1 MSVWDLFKRKKK
13 KPEKVDPAANLNQE
27 TEEKPAAEKAELE
40 TQEKAEREAREKAE
54 REAREKAEREKAEH
68 EAREKAEREA
78 REKAEHEAREK
89 AEREAR
95 EKAEHE
101 VREKAER
108 EAREKAEHEAREK
121 AEREA
126 REKAEREAREKAE
139 REAREKAERE
149 AREKAEL
156 EAREKAAA
164 EKSSGKKKKEGFFSK
179 LMGGLKK
186 TRDTLFGGLFVE
198 NGEKI
203 DDEFYEEL
211 EEAMIISDMGMATTE
226 KLLGQLRSKLRSEGV
241 HTRTE
246 AKQVMISLLADCM
259 RPEDGFLDG
268 VNKAVILVVG
278 VNGVGKTTS
287 IGKLAAMYKAD
298 GRSVM
303 LAAGDTFR
311 AAAAEQLTIWAER
324 ADVPIVKHGEGADP
338 AAVVFDAIA
347 SFKAK
352 NCDILIC
359 DTAGRLHNKKNLMTE
374 LAKIRKVIGRELPD
388 VPVEVLLVL
397 DATTG
402 QNAIAQAKV
411 FGENC
416 GLTGVVLTK
425 LDGTAK
431 GGVSVAVK
439 DELGLPVRFVG
450 VGEGID
456 DLQPFDADDFAK
468 ALLG

>member
-1 MSVWDLFKRKKK
+1 MKRLTIGILAHVDSGKTTLSEGLLYCAGMLRKLGRVDRGDAFLDTHALEKSRGITIFSKQARLLYGDCEFTLLDTPGHVDFSAEAERTLSVLDYALLVVSGSEGIQPHTETLFKLLCRYSVPTFVFINKM
-13 KPEKVDPAANLNQE
+13 DIAHLSRQE
-27 TEEKPAAEKAELE
+27 
-40 TQEKAEREAREKAE
+40 
-54 REAREKAEREKAEH
+54 
-68 EAREKAEREA
+68 
-78 REKAEHEAREK
+78 
-89 AEREAR
+89 
-95 EKAEHE
+95 
-101 VREKAER
+101 
-108 EAREKAEHEAREK
+108 
-121 AEREA
+121 
-126 REKAEREAREKAE
+126 
-139 REAREKAERE
+139 
-149 AREKAEL
+149 
-156 EAREKAAA
+156 
-164 EKSSGKKKKEGFFSK
+164 

-268 VNKAVILVVG
+268 MNKAVILVVG

>member
-27 TEEKPAAEKAELE
+27 TEAKPAAEKAELE
-40 TQEKAEREAREKAE
+40 THEKAEREAREKAEHEARERAEREAHEKAEREAREKAEREAHEKDEREAREKAE
-54 REAREKAEREKAEH
+54 REAREKAERE
-68 EAREKAEREA
+68 AREKV
-78 REKAEHEAREK
+78 EH
-89 AEREAR
+89 
-95 EKAEHE
+95 
-101 VREKAER
+101 

-139 REAREKAERE
+139 R
-149 AREKAEL
+149 

-268 VNKAVILVVG
+268 ANKAVILVVG

-324 ADVPIVKHGEGADP
+324 AGVPIVKHGEGADP

-347 SFKAK
+347 
-352 NCDILIC
+352 
-359 DTAGRLHNKKNLMTE
+359 
-374 LAKIRKVIGRELPD
+374 
-388 VPVEVLLVL
+388 
-397 DATTG
+397 
-402 QNAIAQAKV
+402 
-411 FGENC
+411 
-416 GLTGVVLTK
+416 
-425 LDGTAK
+425 
-431 GGVSVAVK
+431 
-439 DELGLPVRFVG
+439 
-450 VGEGID
+450 
-456 DLQPFDADDFAK
+456 
-468 ALLG
+468 

>member
-1 MSVWDLFKRKKK
+1 
-13 KPEKVDPAANLNQE
+13 
-27 TEEKPAAEKAELE
+27 
-40 TQEKAEREAREKAE
+40 
-54 REAREKAEREKAEH
+54 
-68 EAREKAEREA
+68 
-78 REKAEHEAREK
+78 
-89 AEREAR
+89 
-95 EKAEHE
+95 
-101 VREKAER
+101 
-108 EAREKAEHEAREK
+108 
-121 AEREA
+121 
-126 REKAEREAREKAE
+126 
-139 REAREKAERE
+139 
-149 AREKAEL
+149 
-156 EAREKAAA
+156 
-164 EKSSGKKKKEGFFSK
+164 
-179 LMGGLKK
+179 MGGLKK

-268 VNKAVILVVG
+268 VDKAVILVVG

-324 ADVPIVKHGEGADP
+324 AGVPIVKHGEGADP

>member
-27 TEEKPAAEKAELE
+27 TEAKPAAEKAELE
-40 TQEKAEREAREKAE
+40 THEKAEREAREKAE
-54 REAREKAEREKAEH
+54 REAREKAERE
-68 EAREKAEREA
+68 ARER
-78 REKAEHEAREK
+78 
-89 AEREAR
+89 
-95 EKAEHE
+95 
-101 VREKAER
+101 
-108 EAREKAEHEAREK
+108 AEHEAREK

-149 AREKAEL
+149 AREKAEREAREKAEREKAEREKAEREKAEREAREKAER